1 MDAEVAV
8 LLADGFEEIEAITI
22 IDTLRRADITVQTI
36 SVSNSLAVMGGH
48 DIEVKSDTLLSQVS
62 EQRYKMVVLP
72 GGGKGVQNL
81 EKAALV
87 KAFLLNHTDSQIA
100 AICAAPSLLARF
112 DLLKGKRAAVYPG
125 FENVLKEHHAIIEN
139 KNVITDGNVTTSRGP
154 GTALQF
160 SLALVEKL
168 RSATVA
174 NELAQKMLVTAPD

>member
-22 IDTLRRADITVQTI
+22 IDTLRRADISVETI
-36 SVSNSLAVMGGH
+36 SVSASRAVMGGH
-48 DIEVKSDTLLSQVS
+48 DIEIKSDTLLAQVS
-62 EQRYKMVVLP
+62 DRKYSMVVLP

-81 EKAALV
+81 EKAPLV
-87 KAFLLNHTDSQIA
+87 KSFLFNHTGSQIA
-100 AICAAPSLLARF
+100 AICAAPSLLARL
-112 DLLKGKRAAVYPG
+112 DLLQGKRAAVYPG
-125 FENVLKEHHAIIEN
+125 FENVLKEHNAIIEN

-168 RSATVA
+168 RSPKVA
-174 NELAQKMLVTAPD
+174 QELAQKMLVTVPD